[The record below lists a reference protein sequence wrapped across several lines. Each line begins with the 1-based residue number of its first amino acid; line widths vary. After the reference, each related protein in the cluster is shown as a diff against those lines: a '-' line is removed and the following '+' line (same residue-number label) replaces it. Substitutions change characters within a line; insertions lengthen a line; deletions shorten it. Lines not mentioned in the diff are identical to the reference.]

1 MEEKSE
7 SEKQLLFGVD
17 DKYEEIKD
25 ELFKEQKQRAEE
37 FSGINEWLET
47 DVPKLQEALQTEGQE
62 REEMDNTIM
71 KKITDEI
78 DKI

>member
-47 DVPKLQEALQTEGQE
+47 DVPKL
-62 REEMDNTIM
+62 
-71 KKITDEI
+71 
-78 DKI
+78 